1 MQVKT
6 EPVQSLQVV
15 TPAQRRSQHKH
26 LRLGILFM
34 APAFLVIAVFMLGP
48 AFWAVYIS
56 FTNMS
61 LTGAGAATPQWVGL
75 QNFMQILHDAEFFNA
90 FRVSLTYLVVSA
102 LIGQA
107 VLGLLLAMLMRHRQ
121 RLFKSVL
128 GAIIIVAWVI
138 PDVVAGFLWSS
149 FLAGG
154 PQSVLSPGLL
164 NSIVATFGL
173 PQHAWLQD
181 YPMASIIV
189 ANTWR
194 GTAFSMLLYASALE
208 GIPPELLEAASI
220 DGAGL
225 WARIRYIT
233 LPLIKGSIATDLLL
247 ITLATLSDFTL
258 VYVLTGGSNLNTELL
273 TIYQYRQAFQFYQ
286 IGHGSAISL
295 LILVVGAV
303 LSLLY
308 IRVLRVDL

>member
-6 EPVQSLQVV
+6 EQVQSLQVV

-48 AFWAVYIS
+48 AFWAIYIS

-61 LTGAGAATPQWVGL
+61 LTGAGAATPMWVGL
-75 QNFMQILHDAEFFNA
+75 QNFVQILHDAEFFNA

-225 WARIRYIT
+225 WARIRYVT

-286 IGHGSAISL
+286 IGYGSAISL